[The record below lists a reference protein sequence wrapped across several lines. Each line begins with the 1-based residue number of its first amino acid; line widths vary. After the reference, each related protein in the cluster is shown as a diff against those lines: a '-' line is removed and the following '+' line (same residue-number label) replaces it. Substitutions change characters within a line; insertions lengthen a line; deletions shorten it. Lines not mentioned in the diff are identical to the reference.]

1 MIDAVEIALKN
12 AYWSSRANCRV
23 MAFAAYEALGLPV
36 DGDRLPALW
45 RIIDGWCRNPFG
57 LRFDAM
63 AREVVAALERARE
76 AV

>member
-1 MIDAVEIALKN
+1 MIDTVETALRD

-36 DGDRLPALW
+36 DGDRLPVLW
-45 RIIDGWCRNPFG
+45 RIIDGWCRNPSG

-63 AREVVAALERARE
+63 AREVMKAIEEREVA
-76 AV
+76 